1 MHQNAL
7 NQCMIWI
14 GKFKCVKNRLQ
25 ECVGVFTLALLWSG
39 KEGLMVMA
47 QVYFPE

>member
-1 MHQNAL
+1 MYQKAL
-7 NQCMIWI
+7 NQCLNWVEPSRR
-14 GKFKCVKNRLQ
+14 VKNRLQ

-39 KEGLMVMA
+39 KEGLMMMA